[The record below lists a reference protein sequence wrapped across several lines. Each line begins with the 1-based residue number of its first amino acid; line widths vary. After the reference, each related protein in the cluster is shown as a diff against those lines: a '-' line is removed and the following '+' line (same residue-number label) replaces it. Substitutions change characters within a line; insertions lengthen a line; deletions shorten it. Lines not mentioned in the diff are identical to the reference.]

1 MSEKYDIRNLAKDI
15 GLFFKGATDF
25 DRKSKAMLEK
35 EASYEMDYFMLLC
48 FADVLGLP
56 LPTNYYTLEL
66 LPYLAEDMDQW
77 LGRMVAR
84 KSMWEEKGSDYDFD
98 V

>member
-1 MSEKYDIRNLAKDI
+1 MDEKYSVKQFIKDI

-25 DRKSKAMLEK
+25 DRKSKGMLEK

-48 FADVLGLP
+48 YADLLGLP
-56 LPTNYYTLEL
+56 LPLNYYTLEI
-66 LPYLAEDMDQW
+66 LPYLAEDMDNW
-77 LGRMVAR
+77 LGRMVDR